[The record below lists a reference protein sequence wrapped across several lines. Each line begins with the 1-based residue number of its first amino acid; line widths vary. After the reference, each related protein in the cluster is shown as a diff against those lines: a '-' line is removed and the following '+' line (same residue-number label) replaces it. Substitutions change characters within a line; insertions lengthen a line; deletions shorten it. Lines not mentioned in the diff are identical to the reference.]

1 MRQPQRNFTARES
14 EAGYGPLGPAA
25 DWVGDVSRPH
35 GLGFYLDLV
44 RSRLWLVVLIVAVTV
59 NTAVFLVARTDKVY
73 EAHADLLV
81 TPVSGNNED
90 FIGLGLVTESG
101 DPTRDAETM
110 AKVITSSSVA
120 ERARTTLRVQRSP
133 SALRR
138 DVTAEPVAQ
147 SSIVSVTARA
157 SDPDQAARL
166 ANAFAESAVVVRTQ
180 LLRRL
185 LDFRIPRLRQQLAE
199 LPPTESRE
207 ELSRRIRALE
217 SLRLIGDPTLH
228 LEARATPS
236 SSPVAPRPFLTIA
249 AGLIAGLVLAFGVVF
264 GAHFVAPRIEREED
278 LWIYRVPVVGRI
290 PKEGLWRFR
299 NRAPLGPGELS
310 PAARDAFHRLA
321 RSLAA
326 RVEEGDRAI
335 FVTSPGPNDGK
346 TTTSVNLA
354 VELAASGDG
363 VVLADADSRRPTLAT
378 TVGLNPTH
386 GLAEVAS
393 GEVSLDEALV
403 DVERLEG
410 RLRVLGQEMDDSAPI
425 PITADGAADLVRDA
439 TKGGSW
445 LIVDGAALGY
455 APDLLPL
462 AKQVP
467 NLLVVVHLRRTRVR
481 DLEDLAE
488 LLTQQGLVP
497 DGFIVIGGKPR
508 IVYR

>member
-14 EAGYGPLGPAA
+14 EAGYRPLGPAA
-25 DWVGDVSRPH
+25 DWIGDVSRPH

-81 TPVSGNNED
+81 TPVSENNED
-90 FIGLGLVTESG
+90 LFGLPLVFKSG
-101 DPTRDAETM
+101 DPTRDAETV
-110 AKVITSSSVA
+110 AQLITSSSVA

-147 SSIVSVTARA
+147 SAFVSVTARA

-166 ANAFAESAVVVRTQ
+166 ANAFAEGAVAVRTQ
-180 LLRRL
+180 RL
-185 LDFRIPRLRQQLAE
+185 HQRLDFLIPRLRQQLAD
-199 LPPTESRE
+199 LPPTEPRE
-207 ELSRRIRALE
+207 ELSRKVNTLQ
-217 SLRLIGDPTLH
+217 SLRQSPDPTLS

-236 SSPVAPRPFLTIA
+236 TSPVAPRPRLTIA

-278 LWIYRVPVVGRI
+278 LWLYRVPVVGRI
-290 PKEGLWRFR
+290 PREGLWRFR
-299 NRAPLGPGELS
+299 NRAPLRPGELS
-310 PAARDAFHRLA
+310 PAAHDAFHRLA

-326 RVEEGDRAI
+326 RVEESDRAI

-354 VELAASGDG
+354 VELAASADQ
-363 VVLADADSRRPTLAT
+363 VVLVDADSRRPALAT
-378 TVGLNPTH
+378 VVGLNPEH
-386 GLAEVAS
+386 GLAEVVS

-403 DVERLEG
+403 DVERFEG
-410 RLRVLGQEMDDSAPI
+410 RLRVLGQDTGDAPPI
-425 PITADGAADLVRDA
+425 PIDGEEAAQLVREA
-439 TKGGSW
+439 TQRGSW

-462 AKQVP
+462 AKETA
-467 NLLVVVHLRRTRVR
+467 NLFVVVHLRRTRVR

>member
-1 MRQPQRNFTARES
+1 MRQSQPNFTARES
-14 EAGYGPLGPAA
+14 EAAHRSLGPAA

-180 LLRRL
+180 RLRRL

-217 SLRLIGDPTLH
+217 SLRLIGTRPCTWRPERPH
-228 LEARATPS
+228 
-236 SSPVAPRPFLTIA
+236 PR
-249 AGLIAGLVLAFGVVF
+249 
-264 GAHFVAPRIEREED
+264 
-278 LWIYRVPVVGRI
+278 
-290 PKEGLWRFR
+290 
-299 NRAPLGPGELS
+299 
-310 PAARDAFHRLA
+310 A
-321 RSLAA
+321 RS
-326 RVEEGDRAI
+326 R
-335 FVTSPGPNDGK
+335 
-346 TTTSVNLA
+346 
-354 VELAASGDG
+354 
-363 VVLADADSRRPTLAT
+363 
-378 TVGLNPTH
+378 H
-386 GLAEVAS
+386 G
-393 GEVSLDEALV
+393 
-403 DVERLEG
+403 R
-410 RLRVLGQEMDDSAPI
+410 
-425 PITADGAADLVRDA
+425 
-439 TKGGSW
+439 
-445 LIVDGAALGY
+445 
-455 APDLLPL
+455 
-462 AKQVP
+462 
-467 NLLVVVHLRRTRVR
+467 
-481 DLEDLAE
+481 
-488 LLTQQGLVP
+488 
-497 DGFIVIGGKPR
+497 F
-508 IVYR
+508 